1 MTTDLETI
9 GMLRDSAARYAD
21 DNYSF
26 HQRWAVLDTPEGY
39 SRKAWSD
46 FAEFGFL
53 ALRLPED
60 DGGLVATTRSRLAG
74 WTPRWR

>member
-26 HQRWAVLDTPEGY
+26 HQRWAVLEQPGGY
-39 SRKAWSD
+39 SRQAWRD

-53 ALRLPED
+53 DRKS
-60 DGGLVATTRSRLAG
+60 VV
-74 WTPRWR
+74 